1 MKTKTE
7 MLENGNLKVTVPIDL
22 RVRNGGKTL
31 AVDGEAPEDT
41 GRKAF
46 LLAVARGRAWQR
58 LVDEGRVRDIHA
70 LAKAI
75 GRDHSYVSRIMR
87 LATLAPAVIE
97 RVIASQELLPGLNA
111 SRARKSV
118 PLLWKEQLREFLGE

>member
-22 RVRNGGKTL
+22 RVRNGGKSL
-31 AVDGEAPEDT
+31 AVDGEASEDA

-70 LAKAI
+70 LAKAV

-87 LATLAPAVIE
+87 LPTLAPAIVE
-97 RVIASQELLPGLNA
+97 RAIASKELPPGLNT
-111 SRARKSV
+111 SLARKSI